1 MGVVLNSN
9 VVPVAGQPAVVGRPR
24 PETLTV
30 RSLQSGDRQ
39 RWDEFVE
46 RCPEATFFHRAGWQE
61 VIQRAFG
68 HATHYLYVEANGVI
82 QGVLPL
88 GHINSRLFGNAL
100 ISVPFCMQ
108 GGIAANR
115 DEARVVLERAACEL
129 ADSLG
134 VDYLEMRDPVR
145 CHPAWP
151 VKDNLYVN
159 FRKVIDPDPEV
170 NMKSIPR
177 KQRAMVRKGIQ
188 AGLVA
193 ELDAHVERLFKA
205 YSESVR
211 NLGTPVL
218 PLKYFRIL
226 KEVFRDDCQILTVT
240 LNQQLVASVLSFYFR
255 DQVLPYYGGGTA
267 LARQVKGNDFM
278 YWELLR
284 RACERGIRVFDYGR
298 SKVGTGSYS
307 FKKNWGFEPEPLY
320 YEFYLV
326 NARRLPDVNPTNPKY
341 RVFIAL
347 WKRLPLPVSRWLGPF
362 IARQLG

>member
-1 MGVVLNSN
+1 MLYCN
-9 VVPVAGQPAVVGRPR
+9 VFPLAGQPAVVGGFQ

-30 RSLQSGDRQ
+30 RSLQSSDRQ

-68 HATHYLYVEANGVI
+68 HATYYLYVEANGVI

-108 GGIAANR
+108 GGIAATS
-115 DEARVVLERAACEL
+115 DEARVLLERAACEL
-129 ADSLG
+129 ADSLD

-145 CHPAWP
+145 RHPAWP

-159 FRKVIDPDPEV
+159 FRKAIDPDPEV

-193 ELDAHVERLFKA
+193 ELEVGVERLFKA

-211 NLGTPVL
+211 NLGTPVF
-218 PLKYFRIL
+218 PRRYFRIL

-240 LNQQLVASVLSFYFR
+240 LNRQLVASVLSFYFR

-278 YWELLR
+278 YWELMRL
-284 RACERGIRVFDYGR
+284 ACERGIRVFDYGR

-326 NARRLPDVNPTNPKY
+326 NAKRLPDVNPTNPKY

-362 IARQLG
+362 IACQLG